1 MTEDSI
7 PQEPRPEVHI
17 LIVDDDSTVRFL
29 MNEFMETVGYK
40 SHMAASGH
48 EALELMQ
55 TRQVDVVITDIMM
68 PGMDGLELT
77 ERIHGEYNCEI
88 IVMTG
93 YSGDYSYE
101 EVINKGASDFV
112 FKPVRFEELL
122 LRLKRVLKERYLKEE
137 LRKLAITDDL
147 TRLFNARHFYK
158 QLELEVDR
166 CTRYQHPLSLLLLDI
181 DHFKD
186 FNDNF
191 GHLEGNY
198 VLSWLGQ
205 AIQSCLRRMDT
216 AYRYGGEEFTVILP
230 ETSGDEAQTVAER
243 ISEGVR
249 TKQFTPNPEQPV
261 SVTISIGVTEYQA
274 DEPLETFI
282 KRADMAMFHSKQTG
296 RNRITYLAAEPV
308 DQPKIVGK

>member
-7 PQEPRPEVHI
+7 PQKPRPDVHI
-17 LIVDDDSTVRFL
+17 LIVDDDATVRFL
-29 MNEFMETVGYK
+29 MNEFMETVGYQ
-40 SHMAASGH
+40 SHMASSGH
-48 EALELMQ
+48 EALKLMR

-166 CTRYQHPLSLLLLDI
+166 CTRYQHPISLLLLD
-181 DHFKD
+181 
-186 FNDNF
+186 
-191 GHLEGNY
+191 
-198 VLSWLGQ
+198 
-205 AIQSCLRRMDT
+205 
-216 AYRYGGEEFTVILP
+216 
-230 ETSGDEAQTVAER
+230 
-243 ISEGVR
+243 
-249 TKQFTPNPEQPV
+249 
-261 SVTISIGVTEYQA
+261 
-274 DEPLETFI
+274 
-282 KRADMAMFHSKQTG
+282 
-296 RNRITYLAAEPV
+296 
-308 DQPKIVGK
+308 